1 MIQTSK
7 PAKMPS
13 DLEIAHAAKLKHIN
27 EIAAELGLQQ
37 DELEPYGLHKAK
49 VNLSVLDRLR
59 DRPNGKYVLVTAVT
73 PTPLG
78 EGKTTTTIGLAQGL
92 AHIGRKAA
100 ACIRQPSLGPVFGI
114 KGGAAGG
121 GYSQVVPMED
131 INLHLTGDMHA
142 VSSAHALLAAM
153 VDTLLIKGNPAK
165 LDPTRIV
172 WRRCVDMNDGA
183 LRNIVVGLQGNGI
196 PRETGFDLTAASEVM
211 AVLSLATSLKD
222 LRERL
227 ARIVVGYN
235 HFDLPVTAE
244 DLKAAGAMAILLR
257 EAIKP
262 NLMQTLE
269 HVPAFVHCGP
279 FANIAHGNSSILAD
293 YIALRCTDYVVTEA
307 GFGADMGMEKFYN
320 IKCRVSG
327 LVPDAVCMVATVRAL
342 KAHSGRYRVIA
353 GRPIDPKLFDPNA
366 QAVKEGLPNLI
377 KHLENARHFGI
388 PCVVAV
394 NKFPTDSQEEIQ
406 TLREG
411 AEMAGAVDV
420 VVCEGHARGGPG
432 AAALAE
438 AIVKACDLPHEP
450 FRFLYPLDWPIQRKI
465 ETIATTI
472 YGAKAV
478 QFDRPASAAIDRFT
492 KLGWD
497 RLPICMAKTQY
508 SLSHD
513 PSLRGRPSD
522 FTLPIRDIR
531 ISAGAGFLYAL
542 CGEIM
547 TMPGLPRDPAAHR
560 IFVDARGMIEGLF

>member
-1 MIQTSK
+1 MTDSSK
-7 PAKMPS
+7 PAKIPS
-13 DLEIAHAAKLKHIN
+13 DLEIAHAATCKHIH
-27 EIAAELGLQQ
+27 EIAASIGLRE
-37 DELEPYGLHKAK
+37 DELDLYGRYKAK
-49 VNLSVLDRLR
+49 VELSVLDRLR
-59 DRPNGKYVLVTAVT
+59 DRPNGKYILVTAVT

-100 ACIRQPSLGPVFGI
+100 ATIRQPSLGPVFGI

-142 VSSAHALLAAM
+142 VTSAHALLAAM
-153 VDTLLIKGNPAK
+153 VDTSLIKGNVAK
-165 LDPTRIV
+165 LDPTKV
-172 WRRCVDMNDGA
+172 AWRRCVDMNDGA
-183 LRNIVVGLQGNGI
+183 LRSIVIGLQGNGI

-211 AVLSLATSLKD
+211 AVLALATSLKD
-222 LRERL
+222 LRQRL
-227 ARIVVGYN
+227 SRIVVGYN
-235 HFDLPVTAE
+235 HLDLPVTAE
-244 DLKAAGAMAILLR
+244 DLKAAGAMTILLR

-269 HVPAFVHCGP
+269 HVPTFVHCGP

-293 YIALRCTDYVVTEA
+293 YIALKCADYVVTEA

-342 KAHSGRYRVIA
+342 KAHSGKYRVVP
-353 GRPIDPKLFDPNA
+353 GRPIDPKLFEPNA
-366 QAVKEGLPNLI
+366 QALRDGLPNLI
-377 KHLENARHFGI
+377 KHIENARYFGV

-394 NKFPTDSQEEIQ
+394 NKFPTDSDEEIQ
-406 TLREG
+406 ALREG
-411 AEMAGAVDV
+411 AEMAGAIDV

-438 AIVKACDLPHEP
+438 SIVKACEVPHEP

-472 YGAKAV
+472 YGAKGVKFEKAATAAV
-478 QFDRPASAAIDRFT
+478 DRFT

-497 RLPICMAKTQY
+497 KLPICMAKTQY
-508 SLSHD
+508 SFSHD
-513 PSLRGRPSD
+513 ASLRGRPTD

-542 CGEIM
+542 CGDMM
-547 TMPGLPRDPAAHR
+547 TMPAFGSKPAAMNMDIDENGQVH
-560 IFVDARGMIEGLF
+560 GLF

>member
-1 MIQTSK
+1 MSQSTAGKI
-7 PAKMPS
+7 PS
-13 DLEIAHAAKLKHIN
+13 DLEIAHAATLRPIG
-27 EIAAELGLQQ
+27 EIAATLGLHD
-37 DELEPYGLHKAK
+37 DELDYYGRYKAK
-49 VNLSVLDRLR
+49 VSLSALDRLR

-78 EGKTTTTIGLAQGL
+78 EGKTTTTIGLVQGL
-92 AHIGRKAA
+92 AHIGHKAA
-100 ACIRQPSLGPVFGI
+100 ACLRQPSLGPVFGI

-142 VSSAHALLAAM
+142 VSSAHALLSAL
-153 VDTLLIKGNPAK
+153 VDTLLIKGNPAR
-165 LDPTRIV
+165 LDPTKIT

-183 LRNIVVGLQGNGI
+183 LRSIVVGLQGNGI

-227 ARIVVGYN
+227 GRIIVGYN
-235 HFDLPVTAE
+235 HLDLPVSTE
-244 DLKAAGAMAILLR
+244 DLRAAGAMAILLR

-269 HVPAFVHCGP
+269 HAPAFVHCGP

-293 YIALRCTDYVVTEA
+293 RIALKCADYVVTEA

-327 LVPDAVCMVATVRAL
+327 LAPDAVCMVATVRAL

-353 GRPIDPKLFDPNA
+353 GRTIDPRLFEPGVDA
-366 QAVKEGLPNLI
+366 LREGLPNLI
-377 KHLENARHFGI
+377 KHLENARHFGV
-388 PCVVAV
+388 PCVVAI
-394 NKFPTDSQEEIQ
+394 NKFPSDTDDEIQ
-406 TLREG
+406 ALREG

-420 VVCEGHARGGPG
+420 VVCEGHARGGAG

-438 AIVKACDLPHEP
+438 AIVKACRMPREP

-472 YGAKAV
+472 YGARGVHFEK
-478 QFDRPASAAIDRFT
+478 PASAAIDRFT

-497 RLPICMAKTQY
+497 KLPICMAKTQY

-513 PSLRGRPSD
+513 PTLRGRPSD
-522 FTLPIRDIR
+522 FVLPVRDIR

-547 TMPGLPRDPAAHR
+547 TMPAFGSRPAALNMDIDEAGNVH
-560 IFVDARGMIEGLF
+560 GLF

>member
-1 MIQTSK
+1 MSQ
-7 PAKMPS
+7 PAGKKMPS
-13 DLEIAHAAKLKHIN
+13 DLEIAHAAKLQPIQD
-27 EIAAELGLQQ
+27 IAAGLGLQEN
-37 DELEPYGLHKAK
+37 ELEYYGRHKAK
-49 VNLSVLDRLR
+49 VNLSAMERLSG
-59 DRPNGKYVLVTAVT
+59 RPNGKYILVTAVT

-92 AHIGRKAA
+92 AQIGRKAA

-142 VSSAHALLAAM
+142 VSSAHALLSAL

-165 LDPTRIV
+165 LDQTKIT

-183 LRNIVVGLQGNGI
+183 LRSIVVGLQGNGI

-227 ARIVVGYN
+227 GRIIVGYN
-235 HFDLPVTAE
+235 HLDLPVSAE
-244 DLKAAGAMAILLR
+244 DLRAAGAMTVLLR
-257 EAIKP
+257 DAIKP

-269 HVPAFVHCGP
+269 HVPTFVHCGP

-293 YIALRCTDYVVTEA
+293 YIALKCADYVVTEA

-342 KAHSGRYRVIA
+342 KAHSGRYRVVP
-353 GRPIDPKLFDPNA
+353 GRPIDPKIFEPNA
-366 QAVKEGLPNLI
+366 EALREGLPNLI
-377 KHLENARHFGI
+377 KHLENARHFGV

-394 NKFPTDSQEEIQ
+394 NKFPTDSDEEIQ
-406 TLREG
+406 ALREG
-411 AEMAGAVDV
+411 AEMAGAIDV
-420 VVCEGHARGGPG
+420 VVCEGHGKGGPG
-432 AAALAE
+432 AASLAE
-438 AIVKACDLPHEP
+438 AMVKACEEPHEK
-450 FRFLYPLDWPIQRKI
+450 FRFLYPLDWPIGRKI

-472 YGAKAV
+472 YGAKGV
-478 QFDRPASAAIDRFT
+478 QFEKPASAAIDKFT

-497 RLPICMAKTQY
+497 KLPICMAKTQY
-508 SLSHD
+508 SFSHD
-513 PSLRGRPSD
+513 PGLRGRPSD

-531 ISAGAGFLYAL
+531 ISAGAGFLYAM

-547 TMPGLPRDPAAHR
+547 TMPAFGSKPAAQVMD
-560 IFVDARGMIEGLF
+560 INEAGDVQGLF

>member
-1 MIQTSK
+1 MSQPT
-7 PAKMPS
+7 ATKMPS
-13 DLEIAHAAKLKHIN
+13 DLEIAHAARLRPIQ
-27 EIAAELGLQQ
+27 EVAAGLGLQ
-37 DELEPYGLHKAK
+37 DGELEYYGPHKAK
-49 VNLSVLDRLR
+49 VNLAALERLR
-59 DRPNGKYVLVTAVT
+59 ERPNGKYILVTAVT

-92 AHIGRKAA
+92 VHTGRKAA

-142 VSSAHALLAAM
+142 VSSAHALLSAL

-165 LDPTRIV
+165 LDPTKV
-172 WRRCVDMNDGA
+172 TWRRCVDMNDGA
-183 LRNIVVGLQGNGI
+183 LRSIVVGLQGNGI

-211 AVLSLATSLKD
+211 AALSLATSLKD

-227 ARIVVGYN
+227 GRIVVGYN
-235 HFDLPVTAE
+235 HLDLPVSAE
-244 DLKAAGAMAILLR
+244 DLKAAGAMTVLLR
-257 EAIKP
+257 DAIKP

-269 HVPAFVHCGP
+269 HVPTFVHCGP

-293 YIALRCTDYVVTEA
+293 YIALKCADYVVTEA
-307 GFGADMGMEKFYN
+307 GFGADMGMEKFCN

-353 GRPIDPKLFDPNA
+353 GRPIDPKLFQPNA
-366 QAVKEGLPNLI
+366 DALREGLPNLI
-377 KHLENARHFGI
+377 KHLENARHFGA
-388 PCVVAV
+388 PCVVAI
-394 NKFPTDSQEEIQ
+394 NKFPSDSEEEIQ
-406 TLREG
+406 ALREG

-420 VVCEGHARGGPG
+420 VVCEGHGKGGPG

-438 AIVKACDLPHEP
+438 AMVKACQTEHEK

-472 YGAKAV
+472 YGAKGVHFEKA
-478 QFDRPASAAIDRFT
+478 AGAAIDRFT

-497 RLPICMAKTQY
+497 KLPICMAKTQY
-508 SLSHD
+508 SFSHD
-513 PSLRGRPSD
+513 PALRGRPSD

-531 ISAGAGFLYAL
+531 ISAGAGFLYAM

-547 TMPGLPRDPAAHR
+547 TMPAFGSKPAAQMMDIDEHGN
-560 IFVDARGMIEGLF
+560 VQGLF